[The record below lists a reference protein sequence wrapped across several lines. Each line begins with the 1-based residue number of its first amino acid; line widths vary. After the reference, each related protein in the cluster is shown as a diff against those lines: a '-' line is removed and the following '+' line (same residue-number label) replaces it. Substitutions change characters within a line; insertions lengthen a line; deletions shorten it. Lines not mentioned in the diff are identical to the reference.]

1 MSDTSQCL
9 VGVLC
14 LALVVFALDRWAV
27 ARARGDQIR
36 QTKRAAR
43 TVYKLFTEEDENEST
58 AQD

>member
-14 LALVVFALDRWAV
+14 LVLLVIALDRWNV

-36 QTKRAAR
+36 KTKQAAR
-43 TVYKLFTEEDENEST
+43 TVYKLFTEEDENE
-58 AQD
+58 

>member
-1 MSDTSQCL
+1 MSDTGQCL

-14 LALVVFALDRWAV
+14 LVLVVIALDRWNV

-43 TVYKLFTEEDENEST
+43 TVYKLFTEEDENE
-58 AQD
+58 